1 MSATA
6 RERSATSANEIEMRI
21 IYFASGQIAIPSFR
35 WLMNSPHRVVAVV
48 TQPDRPAGR
57 KRRLAPTPVRQFAL
71 ETDVEVIQA
80 EDVNDPDVVA
90 GLLGRRADLGVSM
103 SFGQK
108 IRPELLDG
116 MPGGCLNIH
125 PSLLPKCRGAAPV
138 NWTII
143 RREQRTGVTVF
154 RLTDRMDGGP
164 VLTTRETAI
173 KPNETAWEL
182 EARLAGIACD
192 ALDGALA
199 QIGPDGPPPGQPQD
213 DALATTAP
221 KLTKE
226 MGRIHLDQPA
236 ADLVAWVN
244 GLYDWPAVQ
253 VAYVSRDGQRTQ
265 VRLARASLS
274 EERGGAPGQSPG
286 AILDDG
292 SIACLDGAIRI
303 LEIQPAGGRI
313 MLWQDFVNGR
323 RVQAGDRFE
332 SLGPLGGD

>member
-1 MSATA
+1 MH
-6 RERSATSANEIEMRI
+6 ILF
-21 IYFASGQIAIPSFR
+21 FASGQIAIPSFR
-35 WLMNSPHRVVAVV
+35 WLMNSPHSVVAVV

-57 KRRLAPTPVRQFAL
+57 RRRLAPTPVRQYAL

-80 EDVNDPDVVA
+80 EDVNDPNVVA
-90 GLLGRRADLGVSM
+90 GLLDRRADLGVSM

-108 IRPELLDG
+108 IGRELLDG
-116 MPGGCLNIH
+116 IPGGCLNIH

-143 RREQRTGVTVF
+143 RRETGTGVTVS
-154 RLTDRMDGGP
+154 RLTDRIDAGP

-199 QIGPDGPPPGQPQD
+199 RIGPEGLPPGQPQD
-213 DALATTAP
+213 DALATPAP

-226 MGRIHLDQPA
+226 MGRIHLNQPA
-236 ADLVAWVN
+236 ADVVTWVN

-265 VRLARASLS
+265 VRLARASLN
-274 EERGGAPGQSPG
+274 EERGGAPGQPPG
-286 AILDDG
+286 TILDDG
-292 SIACLDGAIRI
+292 SIACSDGAIRI

-323 RVQAGDRFE
+323 RVRAGDRFE
-332 SLGPLGGD
+332 SLRPLGGD